1 MNTRILRY
9 SDLETQLGM
18 NRVTIWRR
26 TKTDPTFPRPIRLGS
41 ARSSAVGF
49 LAEEIETWIAQQA
62 ATARVTR

>member
-9 SDLETQLGM
+9 SDLEAQLRM

-26 TKTDPTFPRPIRLGS
+26 TKTDPTFPRPIRLGNSRNS
-41 ARSSAVGF
+41 ALGF
-49 LAEEIETWIAQQA
+49 LADEVEEWIAQQA